1 MKIKEGY
8 VIRDLGEEIVVVPT
22 GEEAARFNG
31 VISLNET
38 GRLLFE
44 TLQEGA
50 TKQELIALL
59 QEHYDV
65 SEEQLA
71 QDVEAFLK
79 TLRAHDIL
87 LET

>member
-31 VISLNET
+31 VISLNAT